1 MGTMFPC
8 GLLRRS
14 SSRYLLVRPNWRE
27 ECIRGIYDEFEGLV
41 SGDTK
46 PSNYLSR
53 SSSLLLSRSL
63 LSPGIRLLALLIGL
77 SALLRRLPLLALL
90 GRGTIGLLA
99 PLLCG
104 LALLWLLAPL
114 LRGLALL
121 RLLAPLLCGLP
132 LLRGLTGVAGILPPL
147 VALHTLLLTP
157 LLLSLLGSSAVLLL
171 APLLATLLTLRGHGT
186 VGLAP
191 LLCGLA
197 LLRPLTPL
205 RRRGRL
211 LSRCRGNVRGTP
223 LSGSRSISLLAIA
236 GSLLPIAGSLL
247 RRQRLAPLLRRSG
260 GLLARKRNVAL
271 SLALPGLLRGQR
283 LSPLL
288 LLRLLLHGGCA
299 VLRLLTPLLG
309 SLRGLLRGHRRV
321 AGLRLLYVRRWC
333 RSGCLWL
340 DLWRGRRLILRKR
353 RGRRSVLRLS
363 LRLCHGCLRA
373 LLRVKLRF
381 LCRCRCRCRTGN
393 GRRIGLSLRFRLRLF
408 SLVVCLCGNS
418 LFDRCSLFGLRSFF
432 CRCSLFCLCGHE
444 GLSLRFLRSRFRL
457 AHLRQCGFCNWCR
470 LIVWHGSRG
479 YSSNRLL
486 GLCGRMTRICL
497 CGDLS
502 RSE

>member
-1 MGTMFPC
+1 M
-8 GLLRRS
+8 
-14 SSRYLLVRPNWRE
+14 
-27 ECIRGIYDEFEGLV
+27 
-41 SGDTK
+41 
-46 PSNYLSR
+46 
-53 SSSLLLSRSL
+53 
-63 LSPGIRLLALLIGL
+63 SPGIRLLALLIGL
-77 SALLRRLPLLALL
+77 SALLRRLPLLATLLALL

-114 LRGLALL
+114 L
-121 RLLAPLLCGLP
+121 CGLP
-132 LLRGLTGVAGILPPL
+132 LLRGLTGLAGILPPL
-147 VALHTLLLTP
+147 VALHTLLLPP
-157 LLLSLLGSSAVLLL
+157 LLLSLLGSGSVLLL

-236 GSLLPIAGSLL
+236 GSLL
-247 RRQRLAPLLRRSG
+247 RRQRLAPLLRCSRW
-260 GLLARKRNVAL
+260 LLARKRNVAL

-333 RSGCLWL
+333 RSRCRSGCLWL
-340 DLWRGRRLILRKR
+340 DLWRGRRLVLRKR
-353 RGRRSVLRLS
+353 RGRGSLLRLS
-363 LRLCHGCLRA
+363 LRLCRGRLHR

-381 LCRCRCRCRTGN
+381 LCRCRTGN
-393 GRRIGLSLRFRLRLF
+393 GRRIGLSLRFGLRLF
-408 SLVVCLCGNS
+408 SLIVLSRGNS
-418 LFDRCSLFGLRSFF
+418 LFDRCSFFGLRSFF

-457 AHLRQCGFCNWCR
+457 AHLRQCGFCNRCR

-479 YSSNRLL
+479 YSCNRLF
-486 GLCGRMTRICL
+486 GLCGSMTRVCL
-497 CGDLS
+497 RGDLS

>member
-1 MGTMFPC
+1 M
-8 GLLRRS
+8 
-14 SSRYLLVRPNWRE
+14 
-27 ECIRGIYDEFEGLV
+27 
-41 SGDTK
+41 
-46 PSNYLSR
+46 
-53 SSSLLLSRSL
+53 LSRSL

-121 RLLAPLLCGLP
+121 RLLAPLLCGL
-132 LLRGLTGVAGILPPL
+132 TGVAGILPPL

-157 LLLSLLGSSAVLLL
+157 LLLSLLGSGSVLLL

-211 LSRCRGNVRGTP
+211 LSRCWGNVRRSP
-223 LSGSRSISLLAIA
+223 LLGSRSISLLPVA
-236 GSLLPIAGSLL
+236 GSLLWW
-247 RRQRLAPLLRRSG
+247 QRLAPLLRRSG
-260 GLLARKRNVAL
+260 GLLARKWHVAL

-288 LLRLLLHGGCA
+288 LLRLLHGGCA
-299 VLRLLTPLLG
+299 VLLLLPPLLRG
-309 SLRGLLRGHRRV
+309 LRGLLRGHRRV
-321 AGLRLLYVRRWC
+321 TGPRLLYVRRWC
-333 RSGCLWL
+333 RSRSLWL
-340 DLWRGRRLILRKR
+340 DLWRGRRLVLRKR
-353 RGRRSVLRLS
+353 RGRGSLLRLS
-363 LRLCHGCLRA
+363 LRLCRGRLHR

-381 LCRCRCRCRTGN
+381 LCRCRTGN
-393 GRRIGLSLRFRLRLF
+393 GRRIGLSLRFGLRLF
-408 SLVVCLCGNS
+408 SLVVCFCGNS
-418 LFDRCSLFGLRSFF
+418 LFDRCSFF
-432 CRCSLFCLCGHE
+432 CRCSFFRLCGLE

-457 AHLRQCGFCNWCR
+457 AHLRQCGFYNRCR

-479 YSSNRLL
+479 YSCNRLL
-486 GLCGRMTRICL
+486 GLCGRMTRLCL
-497 CGDLS
+497 RGDLS

>member
-1 MGTMFPC
+1 MLG
-8 GLLRRS
+8 
-14 SSRYLLVRPNWRE
+14 
-27 ECIRGIYDEFEGLV
+27 
-41 SGDTK
+41 
-46 PSNYLSR
+46 
-53 SSSLLLSRSL
+53 RSL

-114 LRGLALL
+114 L
-121 RLLAPLLCGLP
+121 CGLP
-132 LLRGLTGVAGILPPL
+132 LLRGLTGLAGILPPL
-147 VALHTLLLTP
+147 VALHTLLLPP
-157 LLLSLLGSSAVLLL
+157 LLLSLLGSGSVLLL

-236 GSLLPIAGSLL
+236 GSLL
-247 RRQRLAPLLRRSG
+247 RRQRLAPLLRCSRW
-260 GLLARKRNVAL
+260 LLARKRNVAL

-321 AGLRLLYVRRWC
+321 TGPRLLYVRRWC
-333 RSGCLWL
+333 RSRCRSGSLWL
-340 DLWRGRRLILRKR
+340 DLWRGRRLVLRKR
-353 RGRRSVLRLS
+353 RGRGSLLRLS
-363 LRLCHGCLRA
+363 LRLCRGRLHR

-381 LCRCRCRCRTGN
+381 LCRCRTGN
-393 GRRIGLSLRFRLRLF
+393 GRRIGLSLRFGLRLF

>member
-1 MGTMFPC
+1 MLG
-8 GLLRRS
+8 
-14 SSRYLLVRPNWRE
+14 
-27 ECIRGIYDEFEGLV
+27 
-41 SGDTK
+41 
-46 PSNYLSR
+46 
-53 SSSLLLSRSL
+53 RSL

-104 LALLWLLAPL
+104 LALLRLLAPL
-114 LRGLALL
+114 LRGLS
-121 RLLAPLLCGLP
+121 
-132 LLRGLTGVAGILPPL
+132 LLRGLPGLAGILPPL

-236 GSLLPIAGSLL
+236 GSLL
-247 RRQRLAPLLRRSG
+247 RRQRLAPLLRCSRW
-260 GLLARKRNVAL
+260 LLARKRNVAL

-333 RSGCLWL
+333 RSRCRSGCLWL

-381 LCRCRCRCRTGN
+381 LCRCRTGN
-393 GRRIGLSLRFRLRLF
+393 GRRIGLSLRLGLRLF
-408 SLVVCLCGNS
+408 SLVVFFCGNS
-418 LFDRCSLFGLRSFF
+418 LFDRCSFF
-432 CRCSLFCLCGHE
+432 CRCSLFCLCGRE
-444 GLSLRFLRSRFRL
+444 GLGLRFLRSRFRL
-457 AHLRQCGFCNWCR
+457 AHLRQCGFCNRCR

-479 YSSNRLL
+479 YSCNRLF
-486 GLCGRMTRICL
+486 GLCGSMTRVCL
-497 CGDLS
+497 RGDLS

>member
-1 MGTMFPC
+1 MLG
-8 GLLRRS
+8 
-14 SSRYLLVRPNWRE
+14 
-27 ECIRGIYDEFEGLV
+27 
-41 SGDTK
+41 
-46 PSNYLSR
+46 
-53 SSSLLLSRSL
+53 RSL

-114 LRGLALL
+114 L
-121 RLLAPLLCGLP
+121 CGLP
-132 LLRGLTGVAGILPPL
+132 LLRGLTGLAGILPPL
-147 VALHTLLLTP
+147 VALHTLLLPP
-157 LLLSLLGSSAVLLL
+157 LLLSLLGSGSVLLL

-211 LSRCRGNVRGTP
+211 LSRCWGNVRRSP
-223 LSGSRSISLLAIA
+223 LLGSRSISLLPVA
-236 GSLLPIAGSLL
+236 GSLLWW
-247 RRQRLAPLLRRSG
+247 QRLAPLLRRSG
-260 GLLARKRNVAL
+260 GLLARKWHVAL

-299 VLRLLTPLLG
+299 VLRLLTPLLRG
-309 SLRGLLRGHRRV
+309 LRGLLRGHRRV
-321 AGLRLLYVRRWC
+321 TGPRLLYVRRWC
-333 RSGCLWL
+333 RSRCRSGSLWL

-363 LRLCHGCLRA
+363 LRLCHGCLHR

-381 LCRCRCRCRTGN
+381 LYRCRCRCRTGN
-393 GRRIGLSLRFRLRLF
+393 GRRIGLSLRFGLRLF
-408 SLVVCLCGNS
+408 SLVVFFCGNS
-418 LFDRCSLFGLRSFF
+418 LFDRCSFFGLRSFF
-432 CRCSLFCLCGHE
+432 CLCGRE
-444 GLSLRFLRSRFRL
+444 GLGLRFLRSRFRL
-457 AHLRQCGFCNWCR
+457 AHLRQCRFCHCR
-470 LIVWHGSRG
+470 RLNVWRTSGVFS
-479 YSSNRLL
+479 YNRLL
-486 GLCGRMTRICL
+486 GLCWCVTRLCL
-497 CGDLS
+497 RGDLS

>member
-1 MGTMFPC
+1 MLG
-8 GLLRRS
+8 
-14 SSRYLLVRPNWRE
+14 
-27 ECIRGIYDEFEGLV
+27 
-41 SGDTK
+41 
-46 PSNYLSR
+46 
-53 SSSLLLSRSL
+53 RSL

-104 LALLWLLAPL
+104 LALLRLLAPL
-114 LRGLALL
+114 LRGLS
-121 RLLAPLLCGLP
+121 
-132 LLRGLTGVAGILPPL
+132 LLRGLPGLAGILPPL

-191 LLCGLA
+191 LLCRLA

-211 LSRCRGNVRGTP
+211 LSRCRGNVRGPP

-236 GSLLPIAGSLL
+236 GSLL
-247 RRQRLAPLLRRSG
+247 RRQRLAPLLRCSRW
-260 GLLARKRNVAL
+260 LLARKRNVAL

-333 RSGCLWL
+333 RSRCRSGCLRL

-381 LCRCRCRCRTGN
+381 LCRCRCRTGD
-393 GRRIGLSLRFRLRLF
+393 GRRIGLSLRFGLRLF
-408 SLVVCLCGNS
+408 SLVVCFCGKG
-418 LFDRCSLFGLRSFF
+418 LFDRCSFFGLRSFF
-432 CRCSLFCLCGHE
+432 CLRGLE
-444 GLSLRFLRSRFRL
+444 GLGLRFLRSRFRL

-479 YSSNRLL
+479 YSCNRLL
-486 GLCGRMTRICL
+486 GLCGRMTRLCL
-497 CGDLS
+497 RGDLS
-502 RSE
+502 CSE

>member
-1 MGTMFPC
+1 MLG
-8 GLLRRS
+8 
-14 SSRYLLVRPNWRE
+14 
-27 ECIRGIYDEFEGLV
+27 
-41 SGDTK
+41 
-46 PSNYLSR
+46 
-53 SSSLLLSRSL
+53 RSL

-104 LALLWLLAPL
+104 LALL
-114 LRGLALL
+114 
-121 RLLAPLLCGLP
+121 RLLA
-132 LLRGLTGVAGILPPL
+132 
-147 VALHTLLLTP
+147 
-157 LLLSLLGSSAVLLL
+157 
-171 APLLATLLTLRGHGT
+171 
-186 VGLAP
+186 
-191 LLCGLA
+191 
-197 LLRPLTPL
+197 PL

-211 LSRCRGNVRGTP
+211 LSRCRGNVRGPP

-236 GSLLPIAGSLL
+236 GSLL
-247 RRQRLAPLLRRSG
+247 RRQRLAPLLRCSRW
-260 GLLARKRNVAL
+260 LLARKRNVAL

-333 RSGCLWL
+333 RSRCRSGCLRL

-363 LRLCHGCLRA
+363 LRLCRGRLHR

-381 LCRCRCRCRTGN
+381 LCRCRTGN
-393 GRRIGLSLRFRLRLF
+393 GRRIGLSLRFGLRLF
-408 SLVVCLCGNS
+408 SLVVCFCGNS
-418 LFDRCSLFGLRSFF
+418 LFDRCSFFGWCGFFRLCSFFRLCGREGLGLRLLS
-432 CRCSLFCLCGHE
+432 SL
-444 GLSLRFLRSRFRL
+444 FRL
-457 AHLRQCGFCNWCR
+457 AHRRQCRFCHCR
-470 LIVWHGSRG
+470 RLNIWRASGVFS
-479 YSSNRLL
+479 YNRLL
-486 GLCGRMTRICL
+486 GLRWGVTCIRL
-497 CGDLS
+497 CGELS

>member
-1 MGTMFPC
+1 M
-8 GLLRRS
+8 
-14 SSRYLLVRPNWRE
+14 
-27 ECIRGIYDEFEGLV
+27 
-41 SGDTK
+41 
-46 PSNYLSR
+46 
-53 SSSLLLSRSL
+53 
-63 LSPGIRLLALLIGL
+63 SPGIRLLSLLIGL
-77 SALLRRLPLLALL
+77 SALLRRLPLLATLLALL
-90 GRGTIGLLA
+90 GRDTVGLLA

-104 LALLWLLAPL
+104 LALLRLLAPL
-114 LRGLALL
+114 LCGLALL

-132 LLRGLTGVAGILPPL
+132 LLRGLTGLAGILPPL

-211 LSRCRGNVRGTP
+211 LSRCRGNVRGPP

-236 GSLLPIAGSLL
+236 GSLL
-247 RRQRLAPLLRRSG
+247 RRQRLAPLLRCSRW
-260 GLLARKRNVAL
+260 LLARKRNVAL
-271 SLALPGLLRGQR
+271 SLALPALLRGQR

-309 SLRGLLRGHRRV
+309 SLRGLLRGHGRV
-321 AGLRLLYVRRWC
+321 TGLRLLYVRRWC
-333 RSGCLWL
+333 RSRCRRGSLRL

-353 RGRRSVLRLS
+353 CRHRSLLRLS

-381 LCRCRCRCRTGN
+381 LCRCRCRCRCRTGD
-393 GRRIGLSLRFRLRLF
+393 GRRIGLSLRFGLRLF
-408 SLVVCLCGNS
+408 SLVVCFCGKG
-418 LFDRCSLFGLRSFF
+418 LFDRCSFFGLRSFF
-432 CRCSLFCLCGHE
+432 CLRGLE
-444 GLSLRFLRSRFRL
+444 GLGLRFLRSRFRL

-479 YSSNRLL
+479 YSCNRLH
-486 GLCGRMTRICL
+486 GLCGRMTRLCL
-497 CGDLS
+497 RGDLS

>member
-1 MGTMFPC
+1 MLG
-8 GLLRRS
+8 
-14 SSRYLLVRPNWRE
+14 
-27 ECIRGIYDEFEGLV
+27 
-41 SGDTK
+41 
-46 PSNYLSR
+46 
-53 SSSLLLSRSL
+53 RSL

-77 SALLRRLPLLALL
+77 SALLRRLPLLATLLALL

-104 LALLWLLAPL
+104 LALLRLLAPL
-114 LRGLALL
+114 LRGLS
-121 RLLAPLLCGLP
+121 
-132 LLRGLTGVAGILPPL
+132 LLRGLPGLAGILPPL

-211 LSRCRGNVRGTP
+211 LSRCRGNVRGPP

-236 GSLLPIAGSLL
+236 GSLL
-247 RRQRLAPLLRRSG
+247 RRQRLAPLLRCSRW
-260 GLLARKRNVAL
+260 LLARKRNVAL

-333 RSGCLWL
+333 RSRCRSGCLRL

-381 LCRCRCRCRTGN
+381 LCRCRCRCRCRTGD
-393 GRRIGLSLRFRLRLF
+393 GRRIGLSLRFGLRLF
-408 SLVVCLCGNS
+408 SLVVCFCGKG
-418 LFDRCSLFGLRSFF
+418 LFDRCSFFGLRSFF
-432 CRCSLFCLCGHE
+432 CLRGLE
-444 GLSLRFLRSRFRL
+444 GLGLRFLRSRFRL

-479 YSSNRLL
+479 YSCNRLL
-486 GLCGRMTRICL
+486 GLCGSMTRLCL
-497 CGDLS
+497 RGDLS
-502 RSE
+502 CSE

>member
-1 MGTMFPC
+1 MLG
-8 GLLRRS
+8 
-14 SSRYLLVRPNWRE
+14 
-27 ECIRGIYDEFEGLV
+27 
-41 SGDTK
+41 
-46 PSNYLSR
+46 
-53 SSSLLLSRSL
+53 RSL

-77 SALLRRLPLLALL
+77 SALLRRLPLLATLLALL
-90 GRGTIGLLA
+90 GRGTVGLLAPLLCGLTPLLRLLA

-104 LALLWLLAPL
+104 LALL
-114 LRGLALL
+114 R
-121 RLLAPLLCGLP
+121 R
-132 LLRGLTGVAGILPPL
+132 LTGVAGVLPPL

-157 LLLSLLGSSAVLLL
+157 LLLALLGSRAVLLL
-171 APLLATLLTLRGHGT
+171 SPLLATLLTLRGHGT

-236 GSLLPIAGSLL
+236 DSLL
-247 RRQRLAPLLRRSG
+247 RGQRLSPLLRCSRW
-260 GLLARKRNVAL
+260 LLARKWHVAL
-271 SLALPGLLRGQR
+271 SLALPGLLWGQR

-321 AGLRLLYVRRWC
+321 TGLRLLYVRCRRWC
-333 RSGCLWL
+333 RSRCRRGSLWL
-340 DLWRGRRLILRKR
+340 DLRRWRRLVLRKR
-353 RGRRSVLRLS
+353 CRRRSVLRLS
-363 LRLCHGCLRA
+363 LRLCHGCLHR

-393 GRRIGLSLRFRLRLF
+393 GHRIGLSLRFGLRLF
-408 SLVVCLCGNS
+408 SLVVCFCGNG
-418 LFDRCSLFGLRSFF
+418 LFGLCSFF
-432 CRCSLFCLCGHE
+432 CRCSFFRLCGLG
-444 GLSLRFLRSRFRL
+444 GLGLRFLRSRFRL
-457 AHLRQCGFCNWCR
+457 AHLRQCGFCNRCR

-479 YSSNRLL
+479 YSCNRLL
-486 GLCGRMTRICL
+486 GLCGSMTRLCL
-497 CGDLS
+497 RGELGCG
-502 RSE
+502 E

>member
-1 MGTMFPC
+1 MLG
-8 GLLRRS
+8 
-14 SSRYLLVRPNWRE
+14 
-27 ECIRGIYDEFEGLV
+27 
-41 SGDTK
+41 
-46 PSNYLSR
+46 
-53 SSSLLLSRSL
+53 RSL

-114 LRGLALL
+114 L
-121 RLLAPLLCGLP
+121 CGLP
-132 LLRGLTGVAGILPPL
+132 LLRGLTGLAGILPPL
-147 VALHTLLLTP
+147 VALHTLLLPP
-157 LLLSLLGSSAVLLL
+157 LLLSLLGSGSVLLL

-186 VGLAP
+186 VGLA
-191 LLCGLA
+191 
-197 LLRPLTPL
+197 PL

-236 GSLLPIAGSLL
+236 GSLL
-247 RRQRLAPLLRRSG
+247 RRQRLAPLLRCSRW
-260 GLLARKRNVAL
+260 LLARKRNVAL

-321 AGLRLLYVRRWC
+321 TGPRLLYVRRWC
-333 RSGCLWL
+333 RSGRRRGCLRL
-340 DLWRGRRLILRKR
+340 DLRRGRRLILRKR

-393 GRRIGLSLRFRLRLF
+393 GRRIGLSLRFGLRLF
-408 SLVVCLCGNS
+408 SLVVCFCGNS

>member
-1 MGTMFPC
+1 M
-8 GLLRRS
+8 
-14 SSRYLLVRPNWRE
+14 
-27 ECIRGIYDEFEGLV
+27 
-41 SGDTK
+41 
-46 PSNYLSR
+46 
-53 SSSLLLSRSL
+53 
-63 LSPGIRLLALLIGL
+63 
-77 SALLRRLPLLALL
+77 LRRLPLLALL

-114 LRGLALL
+114 L
-121 RLLAPLLCGLP
+121 CGLP
-132 LLRGLTGVAGILPPL
+132 LLRGLPGLAGILPPL

-197 LLRPLTPL
+197 LLRPLAPL
-205 RRRGRL
+205 RRGGRL

-236 GSLLPIAGSLL
+236 GSLL
-247 RRQRLAPLLRRSG
+247 RRQRLAPLLRCSRW
-260 GLLARKRNVAL
+260 LLARKRNVAL

-333 RSGCLWL
+333 RSRCRSGCLWL

-363 LRLCHGCLRA
+363 LRLCHGCLHR

-381 LCRCRCRCRTGN
+381 LYRCRCRCRTGN
-393 GRRIGLSLRFRLRLF
+393 GRRIGLSLRFGLRLF
-408 SLVVCLCGNS
+408 SLVVFFCGNS
-418 LFDRCSLFGLRSFF
+418 LFDRCSFFGLR
-432 CRCSLFCLCGHE
+432 SLFCLCGRE
-444 GLSLRFLRSRFRL
+444 GLGLRFLRSRFRL
-457 AHLRQCGFCNWCR
+457 AHLRQCGFYNWCR

-479 YSSNRLL
+479 YSCNRLL
-486 GLCGRMTRICL
+486 GLCGRMTRLCL
-497 CGDLS
+497 RGDLS

>member
-1 MGTMFPC
+1 M
-8 GLLRRS
+8 L
-14 SSRYLLVRPNWRE
+14 N
-27 ECIRGIYDEFEGLV
+27 
-41 SGDTK
+41 
-46 PSNYLSR
+46 
-53 SSSLLLSRSL
+53 RSL

-77 SALLRRLPLLALL
+77 SALLWRLPLLALL

-114 LRGLALL
+114 L
-121 RLLAPLLCGLP
+121 CGLP
-132 LLRGLTGVAGILPPL
+132 LLRGLTGLAGILPPL
-147 VALHTLLLTP
+147 VALHTLLLPP
-157 LLLSLLGSSAVLLL
+157 LLLSLLGSGSVLLL

-236 GSLLPIAGSLL
+236 GSLL
-247 RRQRLAPLLRRSG
+247 RRQRLAPLLRCSRW
-260 GLLARKRNVAL
+260 LLARKRNVAL
-271 SLALPGLLRGQR
+271 SLALPSLLRGQR

-299 VLRLLTPLLG
+299 VLLLLPPLLRG
-309 SLRGLLRGHRRV
+309 LRGLLRGHRRV
-321 AGLRLLYVRRWC
+321 TGPRLLYVRRWC
-333 RSGCLWL
+333 RSRSLWL
-340 DLWRGRRLILRKR
+340 DLWRGRRLVLRKR
-353 RGRRSVLRLS
+353 RGRGSLLRLS
-363 LRLCHGCLRA
+363 LRLCRGRLRA
-373 LLRVKLRF
+373 LLRVTLRF
-381 LCRCRCRCRTGN
+381 LCRCRTGN
-393 GRRIGLSLRFRLRLF
+393 GRRIGLSLRFGLRLF
-408 SLVVCLCGNS
+408 SLVVCFCGNS
-418 LFDRCSLFGLRSFF
+418 LFDRCSFF
-432 CRCSLFCLCGHE
+432 CRCSFFRLCGLE

>member
-1 MGTMFPC
+1 MLG
-8 GLLRRS
+8 
-14 SSRYLLVRPNWRE
+14 
-27 ECIRGIYDEFEGLV
+27 
-41 SGDTK
+41 
-46 PSNYLSR
+46 
-53 SSSLLLSRSL
+53 RSL

-114 LRGLALL
+114 L
-121 RLLAPLLCGLP
+121 CGLP
-132 LLRGLTGVAGILPPL
+132 LLRGLTGLAGILPPL
-147 VALHTLLLTP
+147 VALHTLLLPP
-157 LLLSLLGSSAVLLL
+157 LLLSLLGSGSVLLL

-211 LSRCRGNVRGTP
+211 LSRCWGNVRRSP
-223 LSGSRSISLLAIA
+223 LLGSRSISLLPVA
-236 GSLLPIAGSLL
+236 GSLLWW
-247 RRQRLAPLLRRSG
+247 QRLAPLLRRSG
-260 GLLARKRNVAL
+260 GLLARKWHVAL

-333 RSGCLWL
+333 RSRCRSGCLWL

-363 LRLCHGCLRA
+363 LRLCHGCLHR

-381 LCRCRCRCRTGN
+381 LYRCRCRCRAGN
-393 GRRIGLSLRFRLRLF
+393 GHRIGLILRFGLRLF
-408 SLVVCLCGNS
+408 RFIVLSRGNS
-418 LFDRCSLFGLRSFF
+418 LFDRCSFF
-432 CRCSLFCLCGHE
+432 CRCSLFCLCGRE
-444 GLSLRFLRSRFRL
+444 GLGLRFLRSRFRL
-457 AHLRQCGFCNWCR
+457 AHLRQCGFCNRCR

-479 YSSNRLL
+479 YSCNRLF
-486 GLCGRMTRICL
+486 GLCGSMTRVCL
-497 CGDLS
+497 RGDLS

>member
-1 MGTMFPC
+1 M
-8 GLLRRS
+8 
-14 SSRYLLVRPNWRE
+14 
-27 ECIRGIYDEFEGLV
+27 
-41 SGDTK
+41 
-46 PSNYLSR
+46 
-53 SSSLLLSRSL
+53 

-114 LRGLALL
+114 L
-121 RLLAPLLCGLP
+121 CGLP
-132 LLRGLTGVAGILPPL
+132 LLRGLTGLAGILPPL
-147 VALHTLLLTP
+147 VALHTLLLPP
-157 LLLSLLGSSAVLLL
+157 LLLSLLGSGSVLLL

-236 GSLLPIAGSLL
+236 GSLL
-247 RRQRLAPLLRRSG
+247 RRQRLAPLLRCSRW
-260 GLLARKRNVAL
+260 LLARKRNVAL

-321 AGLRLLYVRRWC
+321 TGPRLLYVRRWC
-333 RSGCLWL
+333 RSGRRRGCLRL
-340 DLWRGRRLILRKR
+340 DLRRGRRLILRKR
-353 RGRRSVLRLS
+353 RGRGSLLRLS
-363 LRLCHGCLRA
+363 LRLCRGRLRA
-373 LLRVKLRF
+373 LLRVTLRF
-381 LCRCRCRCRTGN
+381 LCRCRTGN
-393 GRRIGLSLRFRLRLF
+393 GRRIGLSLRFGLRLF
-408 SLVVCLCGNS
+408 SLVVCFCGNS
-418 LFDRCSLFGLRSFF
+418 LFDRCSLFGRCSFF
-432 CRCSLFCLCGHE
+432 RLCGRE
-444 GLSLRFLRSRFRL
+444 GLGLRFLSSLFRL
-457 AHLRQCGFCNWCR
+457 AHRRQCRFCHCR
-470 LIVWHGSRG
+470 RLNVWRASGVFS
-479 YSSNRLL
+479 YNRLL
-486 GLCGRMTRICL
+486 GLRWGVTCFRLRGELGCG
-497 CGDLS
+497 
-502 RSE
+502 E

>member
-1 MGTMFPC
+1 MLG
-8 GLLRRS
+8 
-14 SSRYLLVRPNWRE
+14 
-27 ECIRGIYDEFEGLV
+27 
-41 SGDTK
+41 
-46 PSNYLSR
+46 
-53 SSSLLLSRSL
+53 RSL

-114 LRGLALL
+114 L
-121 RLLAPLLCGLP
+121 CGLP
-132 LLRGLTGVAGILPPL
+132 LLRGLTGLAGILPPL
-147 VALHTLLLTP
+147 VALHTLLLPP
-157 LLLSLLGSSAVLLL
+157 LLLSLLGSGSVLLL

-236 GSLLPIAGSLL
+236 GSLL
-247 RRQRLAPLLRRSG
+247 RRQRLAPLLRCSRW
-260 GLLARKRNVAL
+260 LLARKRNVAL

-321 AGLRLLYVRRWC
+321 TGPRLLYVRR
-333 RSGCLWL
+333 
-340 DLWRGRRLILRKR
+340 
-353 RGRRSVLRLS
+353 
-363 LRLCHGCLRA
+363 
-373 LLRVKLRF
+373 
-381 LCRCRCRCRTGN
+381 
-393 GRRIGLSLRFRLRLF
+393 
-408 SLVVCLCGNS
+408 
-418 LFDRCSLFGLRSFF
+418 
-432 CRCSLFCLCGHE
+432 
-444 GLSLRFLRSRFRL
+444 
-457 AHLRQCGFCNWCR
+457 
-470 LIVWHGSRG
+470 
-479 YSSNRLL
+479 
-486 GLCGRMTRICL
+486 
-497 CGDLS
+497 
-502 RSE
+502 

>member
-1 MGTMFPC
+1 MLG
-8 GLLRRS
+8 
-14 SSRYLLVRPNWRE
+14 
-27 ECIRGIYDEFEGLV
+27 
-41 SGDTK
+41 
-46 PSNYLSR
+46 
-53 SSSLLLSRSL
+53 RSL

-114 LRGLALL
+114 L
-121 RLLAPLLCGLP
+121 CGLP
-132 LLRGLTGVAGILPPL
+132 LLRGLTGLAGILPPL
-147 VALHTLLLTP
+147 VALHTLLLPP
-157 LLLSLLGSSAVLLL
+157 LLLSLLGSGSVLLL

-211 LSRCRGNVRGTP
+211 LSRCWGNVRRSP
-223 LSGSRSISLLAIA
+223 LLGSRSISLLPVA
-236 GSLLPIAGSLL
+236 GSLLWW
-247 RRQRLAPLLRRSG
+247 QRLAPLLRRSG
-260 GLLARKRNVAL
+260 GLLARKWHVAL

-283 LSPLL
+283 LSALL

-333 RSGCLWL
+333 RSRCRSGCLWL

-363 LRLCHGCLRA
+363 LRLCHGCLHR

-381 LCRCRCRCRTGN
+381 LYRCRCRCRAGN
-393 GRRIGLSLRFRLRLF
+393 GHRIGLILRFGLRLF
-408 SLVVCLCGNS
+408 RFIVLSRGNS
-418 LFDRCSLFGLRSFF
+418 LFDRCSFF
-432 CRCSLFCLCGHE
+432 CRCSLFCLCGLE
-444 GLSLRFLRSRFRL
+444 GLGLRFLRSRFRL
-457 AHLRQCGFCNWCR
+457 AHLRQCGFYNWCR

-479 YSSNRLL
+479 YSCNRLL
-486 GLCGRMTRICL
+486 GLCGRMTRLCL
-497 CGDLS
+497 RGDLS

>member
-1 MGTMFPC
+1 M
-8 GLLRRS
+8 
-14 SSRYLLVRPNWRE
+14 
-27 ECIRGIYDEFEGLV
+27 
-41 SGDTK
+41 
-46 PSNYLSR
+46 
-53 SSSLLLSRSL
+53 
-63 LSPGIRLLALLIGL
+63 SPGIRLLALLIGL
-77 SALLRRLPLLALL
+77 SALLRRLPLLATLLALL
-90 GRGTIGLLA
+90 GRGTIGLLT
-99 PLLCG
+99 PLLC
-104 LALLWLLAPL
+104 
-114 LRGLALL
+114 GLALL
-121 RLLAPLLCGLP
+121 RLLAPLLCGLALLRLLAP
-132 LLRGLTGVAGILPPL
+132 LLCGLALLRLLTPLLCGLALLCGLPGLAGVLPPL

-157 LLLSLLGSSAVLLL
+157 LLLSLLGSRAVLLL
-171 APLLATLLTLRGHGT
+171 SPLLATLLALRGYGA
-186 VGLAP
+186 VGLTP

-236 GSLLPIAGSLL
+236 DS
-247 RRQRLAPLLRRSG
+247 
-260 GLLARKRNVAL
+260 
-271 SLALPGLLRGQR
+271 LLRGQR

-309 SLRGLLRGHRRV
+309 SLRELLRGHGRV
-321 AGLRLLYVRRWC
+321 TGLRLLYVRRWC
-333 RSGCLWL
+333 RSRCRRGSLWL
-340 DLWRGRRLILRKR
+340 DLRRWRRLVLRKR
-353 RGRRSVLRLS
+353 CRRRSVLRLS
-363 LRLCHGCLRA
+363 LRLCRGRLRA